1 MKKYSD
7 TLNEGAELRRHAEQQ
22 VASHPDL
29 PAEGDSA
36 QRLLHELQVYQI
48 ELEMQNEALREAQQE
63 AESALERYV
72 ELYDHAPVGYLSL
85 SRTGIIDRANLA
97 AAGLLGLERS
107 KLIRRNF
114 EFFVVR
120 HDVPA
125 YRALMAR
132 VYAGGAKEVLEL
144 ELALEGKLPR
154 FVRVEASADES
165 GKNARVAMLDITERK
180 RAEQVL
186 KDNEEKFR
194 SIYEGSN
201 DAIMLLTD
209 KGFFDCNAQT
219 LALFGLGDRDEFIFL
234 HPSQL
239 SPAFQPD
246 GRDSFSA
253 ANEQI
258 EAGFSRGSGHFEWMY
273 QRKNGEVFPAEVSL
287 TVFTYQGRRVLQA
300 TVRDITQRKRA
311 EAAIQQL
318 NEDLERKT
326 AGLESANRVLQA
338 FSDAV
343 SHDLRGPLQAL
354 DSCSRLL
361 RKGYRDQFDA
371 EGERLLQGVRDN
383 AEKLV
388 QLMDE
393 LLVFSRAGR
402 PQPVPGDER
411 GPMDDPD
418 QLLI

>member
-7 TLNEGAELRRHAEQQ
+7 TLNEGAELRHRAEQQ
-22 VASHPDL
+22 VAIHPDL

-85 SRTGIIDRANLA
+85 SKTGIIDRANLA
-97 AAGLLGLERS
+97 AAGLLGLERG

-114 EFFVVR
+114 EFFVTR
-120 HDVPA
+120 QDLPA

-132 VYAGGAKEVLEL
+132 VYAGGAKETL
-144 ELALEGKLPR
+144 ELALAGKSSR
-154 FVRVEASADES
+154 FVCVQASADET
-165 GKNARVAMLDITERK
+165 GENARVALLDITERK

-186 KDNEEKFR
+186 RDNEEKYR

-209 KGFFDCNAQT
+209 KGFFDCNPRT
-219 LALFGLGDRDEFIFL
+219 LALFGLSDKDEFIFL

-239 SPAFQPD
+239 SPPFQPD

-253 ANEQI
+253 ANEKI
-258 EAGFSRGSGHFEWMY
+258 EAGFSRGSGHFEWVH
-273 QRKNGEVFPAEVSL
+273 QRKNGEVFPADV
-287 TVFTYQGRRVLQA
+287 TFTAFTYEGHRVLQA

-318 NEDLERKT
+318 NEDLGRKS
-326 AGLESANRVLQA
+326 AGLEAANQALQA
-338 FSDAV
+338 FSSAV
-343 SHDLRGPLQAL
+343 SHDLRAPLQAL
-354 DSCSRLL
+354 DRDSSLL
-361 RKGYRDQFDA
+361 GDGYQDQLDA
-371 EGERLLQGVRDN
+371 EGHRLLQTVRDN
-383 AEKLV
+383 AAKMV

-393 LLVFSRAGR
+393 LLVFSGAGR
-402 PQPVPGDER
+402 P
-411 GPMDDPD
+411 
-418 QLLI
+418 